1 MRWDRLA
8 EDYLERAKSR
18 LISSNGAYKR
28 GEYPDV
34 IRYSQECVEMS
45 LKACLRLIGVE
56 YPKAH
61 DVSDVLVD
69 VRENFPDWLRKI
81 TDKLAKISKKLA
93 MERGPSVYGEEER
106 GIPPSELFGKK
117 EAKEALSEAKYV
129 YEQCRKFITQFVKR

>member
-1 MRWDRLA
+1 LKLDRLA

-18 LISSNGAYKR
+18 LISSNEAYKR
-28 GEYPDV
+28 QEFPDV
-34 IRYSQECVEMS
+34 VRYSQECVEMA

-69 VRENFPDWLRKI
+69 VRKNFPAWFRKVTERI
-81 TDKLAKISKKLA
+81 AKISKKLA

-106 GIPPSELFGKK
+106 GIPPSELFGEK

-129 YEQCRKFITQFVKR
+129 YEQCRKFVTQSLKK